1 MINKSIFIMILVVT
15 LNTLYAGCGGCSPK
29 RSHSNPYSVDAKG
42 LIETVPDSKFIRGN
56 VLVSCGM
63 CNFMT
68 NGTDCAMAIKVGKG
82 IYSVSGVGI
91 DEHGDSHA
99 KDGYCN
105 VIKKVY
111 VEGRVSGDRFIP
123 MKMDVSKL

>member
-1 MINKSIFIMILVVT
+1 MKKTILITTILMAGQLIF
-15 LNTLYAGCGGCSPK
+15 AGCGGCSTSKPHNYQMK
-29 RSHSNPYSVDAKG
+29 KAGLLESVPASSY
-42 LIETVPDSKFIRGN
+42 ISGN

-68 NGTDCAMAIKVGKG
+68 EDNDCSLAIKVGANTYK
-82 IYSVSGVGI
+82 VNGVGI

-105 VIKKVY
+105 VIKKAY
-111 VEGRVSGDRFIP
+111 VEGKIKNNKFMPS
-123 MKMDVSKL
+123 KMDLAKI

>member
-1 MINKSIFIMILVVT
+1 MKKTILITTVLMAVQ
-15 LNTLYAGCGGCSPK
+15 LLFAGCGGCSTSKPHNYQMK
-29 RSHSNPYSVDAKG
+29 KAG
-42 LIETVPDSKFIRGN
+42 LLESIPADNYISGN

-68 NGTDCAMAIKVGKG
+68 EDNDCSLAIKVGANTYK
-82 IYSVSGVGI
+82 VNGVGI

-111 VEGRVSGDRFIP
+111 VEGRVRGKTFKAN
-123 MKMDVSKL
+123 KMEFPSI

>member
-1 MINKSIFIMILVVT
+1 MKKIILITAILSISQLIF
-15 LNTLYAGCGGCSPK
+15 AGCGGCSTTK
-29 RSHSNPYSVDAKG
+29 AHDYKTKKVG
-42 LIETVPDSKFIRGN
+42 LLEDVPADNNISGN

-68 NGTDCAMAIKVGKG
+68 EDNDCSLVIKVGANTYK
-82 IYSVSGVGI
+82 VNGVGI

-105 VIKKVY
+105 VIKKAY
-111 VEGRVSGDRFIP
+111 VEGKIKNNKFMPS
-123 MKMDVSKL
+123 KMDLAKI

>member
-1 MINKSIFIMILVVT
+1 MRKIILITVILSISQLIF
-15 LNTLYAGCGGCSPK
+15 AGCGGCSTTK
-29 RSHSNPYSVDAKG
+29 AHDYRMKKVG
-42 LIETVPDSKFIRGN
+42 LLEDVPADNNISGN

-68 NGTDCAMAIKVGKG
+68 GDDDCSLAIKVGANTYKVNG
-82 IYSVSGVGI
+82 IGI

-105 VIKKVY
+105 VIKKAY
-111 VEGRVSGDRFIP
+111 VEGKIKNNKFMPS
-123 MKMDVSKL
+123 KMDLAKI